1 MARFNATKYNP
12 AHDSSVDTDDL
23 RTQSDDEP
31 GYDGVILVQVREGD
45 TAETVGQ
52 LIQTCACGCLAA
64 VREGRTFVQG
74 HDQRLRGILTRA
86 HLAGVEVTRM
96 DGSAITSSAM
106 QYAIELDAERTGGK
120 SWAAGLG
127 TAGAAQAAKVAGKL
141 QADAEANTPAIEAAV
156 TDAVEIA
163 VSVEPT
169 GYQAGTVKVGRWV
182 YPARNWDGGVL
193 ERNEKRDGSGA
204 WVETTAQ
211 FTAV

>member
-1 MARFNATKYNP
+1 MARFNAAKYTP
-12 AHDSSVDTDDL
+12 AMDSSVDTDDL
-23 RTQSDDEP
+23 RTQGEDAP

-45 TAETVGQ
+45 TAETVGKP
-52 LIQTCACGCLAA
+52 IATCACGCLAA
-64 VREGRTFVQG
+64 VRDQRMFVQG

-96 DGSAITSSAM
+96 VGSAITSSAM
-106 QYAIELDAERTGGK
+106 DYARQLDVERTGGK
-120 SWAAGLG
+120 SWAGGLA
-127 TAGAAQAAKVAGKL
+127 TAGAQLAEKAATRAAREVEKNA
-141 QADAEANTPAIEAAV
+141 PAIEAAV
-156 TDAVEIA
+156 TDAVDVI

-204 WVETTAQ
+204 WVETTAE